1 MQPVRIL
8 IVDDDAN
15 IRTTVRL
22 CLEAAGYVVEQAVN
36 GGDALEQIHAAPP
49 DLVLL
54 DLAMPVLDGITV
66 LAEIRALLSC
76 STRAIVM
83 TAHGSVRTAIQAVR
97 LGAADFIEKP
107 FTPDD
112 LRLSIASVLHDELPA
127 HLRAP
132 SAGYGEVLQRV
143 RDALRAG
150 KFREA
155 EAGLMSAGTI
165 ADEDPAFLNLAGVLH
180 ESHGR
185 VESARK
191 FYEKSAM
198 SNRTYQPAQENL
210 RRLADIRYHGKSAR
224 AVAFGD
230 DVVSPEMPSFIGDET
245 ESFGAP
251 HGSEKTKTH

>member
-1 MQPVRIL
+1 MHPIRIL

-15 IRTTVRL
+15 IRTSVRL
-22 CLEAAGYVVEQAVN
+22 CLEAAGYTVEQAVN
-36 GGDALEQIHAAPP
+36 GADALEKVHASPP

-54 DLAMPVLDGITV
+54 DLAMPVLDGMTV
-66 LAEIRALLSC
+66 LAELRGMLSRQ
-76 STRAIVM
+76 SSPRAIVM

-97 LGAADFIEKP
+97 LGASDFIEKP
-107 FTPDD
+107 FTPDE
-112 LRLSIASVLHDELPA
+112 LRLSITSVLHDELPA

-132 SAGYGEVLQRV
+132 HSGYGEVLQLV

-165 ADEDPAFLNLAGVLH
+165 ADEDPEFLNLAGVLH

-185 VESARK
+185 VASAKK
-191 FYEKSAM
+191 FYEKSAL

-210 RRLADIRYHGKSAR
+210 RRLADIRASGKSER

-230 DVVSPEMPSFIGDET
+230 DVLSPTMPSLIGDRP
-245 ESFGAP
+245 ES
-251 HGSEKTKTH
+251 

>member
-1 MQPVRIL
+1 MHPIRIL

-15 IRTTVRL
+15 IRTSVRL
-22 CLEAAGYVVEQAVN
+22 CLEAAGYTVEQAVN
-36 GGDALEQIHAAPP
+36 GGDALEKIHASPP

-54 DLAMPVLDGITV
+54 DLAMPVLDGMTV
-66 LAEIRALLSC
+66 LAELRALLSRQ
-76 STRAIVM
+76 SPRAIVM

-97 LGAADFIEKP
+97 LGASDFIEKP

-132 SAGYGEVLQRV
+132 SSGYGEVLQRV

-165 ADEDPAFLNLAGVLH
+165 ADDDPEFLNLAGVLH

-185 VESARK
+185 VESAKK
-191 FYEKSAM
+191 FYEKSVL
-198 SNRTYQPAQENL
+198 SSRTYQPAHENL
-210 RRLADIRYHGKSAR
+210 RRLAEIRSQGKSSR
-224 AVAFGD
+224 SVAFGD
-230 DVVSPEMPSFIGDET
+230 DVASPAMPSLIGE
-245 ESFGAP
+245 
-251 HGSEKTKTH
+251 

>member
-1 MQPVRIL
+1 MHSIRIL

-15 IRTTVRL
+15 IRTAVRH
-22 CLEAAGYVVEQAVN
+22 CLEGAGYVVEQAAN
-36 GGDALEQIHAAPP
+36 GGDALEMIHAAAP

-54 DLAMPVLDGITV
+54 DLAMPVLDGMTV
-66 LAEIRALLSC
+66 LAELRALLARQSP
-76 STRAIVM
+76 RAVVM

-107 FTPDD
+107 FTPDE

-132 SAGYGEVLQRV
+132 NSGYGEVLQRV

-185 VESARK
+185 VDSAKK
-191 FYEKSAM
+191 FYEKALH
-198 SNRTYQPAQENL
+198 SNRAYQPAQQNL
-210 RRLADIRYHGKSAR
+210 RRLADVRHHGKSER
-224 AVAFGD
+224 TVAFGD
-230 DVVSPEMPSFIGDET
+230 DVLSPAMPSLIGDET
-245 ESFGAP
+245 ESLNQR
-251 HGSEKTKTH
+251 HT